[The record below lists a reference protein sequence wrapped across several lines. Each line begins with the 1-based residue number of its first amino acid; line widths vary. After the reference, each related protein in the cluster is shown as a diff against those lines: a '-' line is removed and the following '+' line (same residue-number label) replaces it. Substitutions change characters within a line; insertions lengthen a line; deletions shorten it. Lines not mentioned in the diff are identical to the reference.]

1 MDTLVNQYLQALGEF
16 ASLDAFSGGSQ
27 TVMCYIYFIFATFMV
42 NIVMFNML
50 IAIMGDTFD
59 KITENRAINA
69 IKSKLELL
77 ADLKGVLNT
86 EDSK

>member
-1 MDTLVNQYLQALGEF
+1 
-16 ASLDAFSGGSQ
+16 
-27 TVMCYIYFIFATFMV
+27 MCYLYFILATFMV
-42 NIVMFNML
+42 QIVMFNML

-69 IKSKLELL
+69 IKSKLALL

-86 EDSK
+86 EDSE